1 MFGPSVTSGFRVP
14 PKKITGIRAHARN
27 VRTVFGLANTPFF
40 PMAEFIENL
49 HSCGITYHV
58 GEDGDL
64 PIGVE
69 ACCLPERGQ
78 IIFTGKT
85 YDLACHDDP
94 RARFTVVHE
103 LGHFA
108 LSHARS
114 FHRETPTRSIQP
126 FEDSEWQANTF
137 AAEFLMPLEDIQQEG
152 LRTPAQL
159 MTRYQVSWA
168 AADTRIRKLTGRGE
182 I

>member
-14 PKKITGIRAHARN
+14 PKKITGIRAHAKN
-27 VRTVFGLANTPFF
+27 VRAVFGLVDLPFF
-40 PMAEFIENL
+40 PMASFIESL

-58 GEDGDL
+58 GEEDDL
-64 PIGVE
+64 PVGVE

-85 YDLACHDDP
+85 YDLACQDDP
-94 RARFTVVHE
+94 RARFTVAHE

-114 FHRETPTRSIQP
+114 FHRESPTRRVQS

-137 AAEFLMPLEDIQQEG
+137 AAEFLMPLDDIRKEG
-152 LRTPAQL
+152 LRNPAQL
-159 MTRYQVSWA
+159 MARYQVSWTA
-168 AADTRIRKLTGRGE
+168 AETRIRKLTDRGE
-182 I
+182 L